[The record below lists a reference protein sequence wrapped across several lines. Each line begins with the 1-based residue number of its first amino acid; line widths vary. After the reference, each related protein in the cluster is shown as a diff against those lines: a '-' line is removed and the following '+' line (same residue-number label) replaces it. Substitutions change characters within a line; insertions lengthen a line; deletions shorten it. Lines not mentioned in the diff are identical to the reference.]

1 MCCVKWTCYLTWF
14 TLNMCVCVCVCVCEL
29 SCLLLLAFSN
39 FILYFWSFVHHV
51 EVGSRQ
57 LCLRISRCCRWS
69 RLRWPWLGLFGIDCH
84 FTPDARF
91 GCLSRFISPRWC
103 FVLVIWMF
111 SSFGEA
117 VFFPE
122 IKPFKCSAHKL
133 CSFYYWLSRS
143 RILFDFFFHL
153 LLKEKLI

>member
-1 MCCVKWTCYLTWF
+1 MCV
-14 TLNMCVCVCVCVCEL
+14 CVCVCVCVCEL

-39 FILYFWSFVHHV
+39 FILYFWSFVHNV

-91 GCLSRFISPRWC
+91 GYLSRFIARRWC

-117 VFFPE
+117 VFFSR
-122 IKPFKCSAHKL
+122 KQTFQKTFQMQCSQAVFL
-133 CSFYYWLSRS
+133 LLLAFYISNLSWL
-143 RILFDFFFHL
+143 FFHS
-153 LLKEKLI
+153 LLKGEQI